1 MRESDSSLAP
11 ALILTAL
18 YIAVQMLSD
27 IGSLKIALVAGFSV
41 DAGTFLYPLT
51 FTLRDLVHKRLGARA
66 ARLAILLA
74 GGINLAMAGFLAF
87 SAWLP
92 SDPSWGL
99 GREFAGVLGPVWR
112 IVIASIAAELAAEL
126 IDTEI
131 YQLWVSRV
139 TRRLQWLR
147 VLSSNAVSVPLD
159 TLIFCW
165 GAFGGRLPAGTIW
178 SIVAANL
185 ILKAAVSLASLPA
198 IYLVREGDEERP
210 R

>member
-99 GREFAGVLGPVWR
+99 GREFAGVLGPGWR